1 MPRYWVVAPFEN
13 KDFFERVWQFDLANG
28 VISIG
33 WSDLGDISAYPDKDS
48 LRAAYEEKRYTKN
61 SGSITRAVNM
71 IWNFY
76 HEIGE
81 GDIILARRGTKQL
94 VAIGTAKG
102 KAYYDENKGR
112 NLASDNSEY
121 NHCSFVDVEWHDAP
135 RNKEYDGKV
144 VFGIQTIYEIGEA
157 EYEALAK
164 DVINIEE
171 LEEGVQNQAQFF
183 LEKYLQ
189 QFVID
194 NFDRIFGGNIVL
206 LQDEQGNI
214 TGREYRTDV
223 GRIDILAREPATNSF
238 VVIELKKGRESDKV
252 VGQILRYMGWIREE
266 LCQDGQNV
274 KGMII
279 CQEFDDKLYYA
290 TKAVPNITLKH
301 YRIQF
306 ELLDTPSNMKKDV

>member
-1 MPRYWVVAPFEN
+1 MPRYWVVAPFKN
-13 KDFFERVWQFDLANG
+13 KDFFEQVWQFDLANG

-33 WSDLGDISAYPDKDS
+33 WSDLGDISAYPDKAS
-48 LRAAYEEKRYTKN
+48 LRSVYEEKYYTRN
-61 SGSITRAVNM
+61 SGSITRTVNM

-76 HEIGE
+76 HEIE
-81 GDIILARRGTKQL
+81 KGDVILARRGTKQL
-94 VAIGTAKG
+94 AAIGLVKG
-102 KAYYDENKGR
+102 KAYYDKNKSR
-112 NLASDNSEY
+112 NLSSGNSEY
-121 NHCSFVDVEWHDAP
+121 DHCSFVDVEWYDVP

-157 EYEALAK
+157 EYETLVK
-164 DVINIEE
+164 DAINVEE
-171 LEEGVQNQAQFF
+171 LEGEVENPAQFF

-194 NFDRIFGGNIVL
+194 NFDSIFGGDIVL

-214 TGREYRTDV
+214 IGREYRTDV
-223 GRIDILAREPATNSF
+223 GRIDILAKEPATNSF

-252 VGQILRYMGWIREE
+252 VGQILRYMGWVREE

-279 CQEFDDKLYYA
+279 CQEFDDRLYYA
-290 TKAVPNITLKH
+290 TKAVQNIILKH

-306 ELLDTPSNMKKDV
+306 ELFDVPSNTEKDV